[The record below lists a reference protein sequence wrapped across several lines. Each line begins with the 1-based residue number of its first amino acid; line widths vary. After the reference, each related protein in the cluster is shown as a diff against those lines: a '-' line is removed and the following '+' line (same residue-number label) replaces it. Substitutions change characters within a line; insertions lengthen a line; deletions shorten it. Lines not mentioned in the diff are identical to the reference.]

1 CKLICATL
9 VFDALLV
16 DIHNSK
22 DNLTIENQEI
32 PESCTRKSVSGDYVR
47 YHYNGTY
54 LNGVTFDTSYQRN
67 TTYNTYIGM
76 GYVIAGMDQAL
87 LGVCMGE
94 KRRVIIPPKLAYG
107 EEGAGGVIPPN
118 AVLVFDIHVID
129 FHNPNDTVKI

>member
-1 CKLICATL
+1 MYRYGAQFLGPDTVYMVANNGQFNIIQHSSFCSPGTDIPPQATL

-54 LNGVTFDTSYQRN
+54 LNGVTFDTR
-67 TTYNTYIGM
+67 
-76 GYVIAGMDQAL
+76 
-87 LGVCMGE
+87 
-94 KRRVIIPPKLAYG
+94 
-107 EEGAGGVIPPN
+107 
-118 AVLVFDIHVID
+118 
-129 FHNPNDTVKI
+129 